1 MNEYGTNKKYRQG
14 VFGMDCDEHLHREPC
29 HRPTHLQGEE
39 QRDGPLCIITNQLS
53 HWNLRIRSRQ
63 AATP

>member
-53 HWNLRIRSRQ
+53 HWNL
-63 AATP
+63 